1 MEAIVFLRQHSVTA
15 SLIVDLA
22 VVAALDDV
30 VEARATEYIAQCL
43 WFYPALVVENSC
55 NQYIRLYVYARYR
68 IHVRT

>member
-1 MEAIVFLRQHSVTA
+1 MQAIVFLRQHSVTA

-43 WFYPALVVENSC
+43 SGSIQL
-55 NQYIRLYVYARYR
+55 
-68 IHVRT
+68 